1 MAVTRHAVGH
11 ARIGAG
17 DDDGVKG
24 QAVGPIF
31 IEPVDKLCAQVLF
44 CHACADDLLKLRE
57 RKVRDLLRLAHELNF
72 PRLLGCAEGIDLLL
86 HRNEHRVQLLLELK
100 ERSVAHV
107 RLFKAE
113 LFDRMLANDLVDARN
128 VARTGMRHSDRKAG
142 EVLFGGLNVAAVGKI
157 VRALFC
163 DHGNAL
169 GNTILRRIEP
179 VILAR

>member
-1 MAVTRHAVGH
+1 MITRHAVRH

-24 QAVGPIF
+24 QSVGSVF
-31 IEPVDKLCAQVLF
+31 IESVNKLRAQVLF
-44 CHACADDLLKLRE
+44 GHARADDLLKLRE

-86 HRNEHRVQLLLELK
+86 HRNEHRVQRMLEL
-100 ERSVAHV
+100 EEGRVGHIG
-107 RLFKAE
+107 FFEAE
-113 LFDRMLANDLVDARN
+113 LFDRVLADDLVDALYL
-128 VARTGMRHSDRKAG
+128 ARARMRHSDREAG

-169 GNTILRRIEP
+169 GHTILRRVEP